1 MFEGEVQTGISMLFD
16 ILLNCAIFLLSVVPD
31 CIRHATSISPDL
43 PKYEL
48 KPEKPKSYGFGLS
61 GLVFDASS
69 FLGSDSGHSIVARRA
84 VVVHGRRQWLTIY

>member
-1 MFEGEVQTGISMLFD
+1 MDRKLLSLEFWCWDRWCCRVGWNEEDVFEGEVQTGISMLFD

-48 KPEKPKSYGFGLS
+48 KPEKPKSYGFGLDRKS
-61 GLVFDASS
+61 
-69 FLGSDSGHSIVARRA
+69 
-84 VVVHGRRQWLTIY
+84 VV